1 MKGKLENCNPT
12 EGKKEENM
20 SKMKELAVKNK
31 ELEAVSRKRDKE
43 LNQLKEELLKYNEKT
58 QNLNEEA
65 GYQKDINKILIKKVR
80 DIEKLNETLELTLA
94 KKEDDREEAVIV
106 NNTTKLGKEPDL
118 IQSMNTKNRLIAEAE
133 TEVQRRIEN
142 KQGKV
147 NKVCIKYAYGQ
158 ECKYGETCKFIH
170 KRICKIWAM

>member
-1 MKGKLENCNPT
+1 M
-12 EGKKEENM
+12 
-20 SKMKELAVKNK
+20 
-31 ELEAVSRKRDKE
+31 
-43 LNQLKEELLKYNEKT
+43 
-58 QNLNEEA
+58 NEEA

-106 NNTTKLGKEPDL
+106 NNTTKLGKEQDL
-118 IQSMNTKNRLIAEAE
+118 IQSRNTKNRLTAEAE

-147 NKVCIKYAYGQ
+147 NKVCTKYAYGQ

-170 KRICKIWAM
+170 KRICKIYEKYGQCRFGQRCNYSHDLEGRCKREEEHGWCQYGKKCFLWTP

>member
-1 MKGKLENCNPT
+1 MT
-12 EGKKEENM
+12 T
-20 SKMKELAVKNK
+20 MKELAVKNK

-43 LNQLKEELLKYNEKT
+43 LNQLKEELLTYNEKT

-94 KKEDDREEAVIV
+94 KKKDDREEAVRV
-106 NNTTKLGKEPDL
+106 NKTTKVGKEQHLIQLRNTT
-118 IQSMNTKNRLIAEAE
+118 NRLTAEAE

-147 NKVCIKYAYGQ
+147 NKVCTKYAYGQ

-170 KRICKIWAM
+170 KIICKIYVKYRQCRFGQR